1 MDTETRRCP
10 KCDAAVSPG
19 RIACALCGCVLDTE
33 AAAPEEAPREKLPL
47 REQIVLKQAC
57 MALVVQSVS
66 EQNRSL
72 DRVLFGAEFLY
83 QWLIG
88 EKKAADLPAYVP
100 PRENGL

>member
-1 MDTETRRCP
+1 MRTDRLACSACGFVPGTTEP
-10 KCDAAVSPG
+10 
-19 RIACALCGCVLDTE
+19 
-33 AAAPEEAPREKLPL
+33 PERLPL
-47 REQIVLKQAC
+47 REAIVLKQAC

-88 EKKAADLPAYVP
+88 EKKAADLPVYVP